1 MSRVGNLGVGPGAS
15 DGCAEKSMT
24 GDVDGFREFVVSR
37 SPALLRT
44 AWMLTGDAQLAED
57 LLQSAL
63 ARVWPHWSRVGGD
76 RPEAY
81 VRKVMVRLQGAW
93 WHRRW
98 NGELPV
104 ADVPEA
110 AAGDGYAAVDER
122 VVLRAALLRLPKR
135 QRQAVV
141 LRYYDDL

>member
-1 MSRVGNLGVGPGAS
+1 
-15 DGCAEKSMT
+15 MT

-122 VVLRAALLRLPKR
+122 VVLRAVLADALAGVPAARGSVDGLPGGCIVQSR
-135 QRQAVV
+135 DQRDHRPGVCWF
-141 LRYYDDL
+141 